1 MGMEFLVGYTGFVG
15 SNLIANHEFDGLFN
29 SKNIADAYG
38 KNPDLLVYSGVPAE
52 MFLANQNPEA
62 DKALMDGAIE
72 NIKQINPKKIVLI
85 STIAVYQNPDGVDED
100 YEIDETT
107 LTAYGANRL
116 YLEKWVEANMEDYLI
131 VRLPGLYG
139 KNLKKNFIYDFIH
152 YVPPMLNEAK
162 YTELSAKESLIKE
175 HYVLQDNGFY
185 KCMIP
190 VSEKVARKELKEA
203 FKRTGFSALNF
214 TDSRGTFQYYNLSN
228 LWNDIEIAL
237 KHNIKK
243 LNLAVEPVTIAELY
257 RELTGE
263 TFVNELLKAVPYF
276 NYKTKYAELWN
287 GENGY
292 ICKKNEV
299 LEDVKAYIRKEN

>member
-1 MGMEFLVGYTGFVG
+1 MEFIVGYTGFVG
-15 SNLIANHEFDGLFN
+15 SNLIESHVFDGMFN
-29 SKNIADAYG
+29 SKNVTDAYG

-62 DKALMDGAIE
+62 DRALMNQAIE
-72 NIKQINPKKIVLI
+72 NIKQICPKKIVLI

-100 YEIDETT
+100 YAIDENT

-116 YLEKWVEANMEDYLI
+116 YLERWVEANIKDHLI

-152 YVPPMLNEAK
+152 YIPPMLNEAK
-162 YTELSAKESLIKE
+162 YKELSEKEALVQQ
-175 HYVLQDNGFY
+175 HFVLQENGFY
-185 KCMIP
+185 KCMLP
-190 VSEKVARKELKEA
+190 VEAKEQRKALKEA

-214 TDSRGTFQYYNLSN
+214 TDSRGTFQYYHLNR
-228 LWNDIEIAL
+228 LWDDILIAL
-237 KHNIKK
+237 EHGLTK

-263 TFVNELLKAVPYF
+263 SFVNELPKAIPYF
-276 NYKTKYAELWN
+276 NYKTKHAAFW
-287 GENGY
+287 GGADGY
-292 ICKKNEV
+292 LLTKEAV
-299 LEDVKAYIRKEN
+299 LKDVKAYIASQG

>member
-1 MGMEFLVGYTGFVG
+1 MEFIVGYTGFVG
-15 SNLIANHEFDGLFN
+15 SNIAANHTFDGLYN
-29 SKNIADAYG
+29 SKNVTESYG

-62 DKALMDGAIE
+62 DRALMDQAIE

-85 STIAVYQNPDGVDED
+85 STIAVYQEPDGADED
-100 YEIDETT
+100 YKIDEST

-116 YLEKWVEANMEDYLI
+116 YLEQWVEKNMSDYHI

-152 YVPPMLNEAK
+152 YIPPMLNQAK
-162 YTELSAKESLIKE
+162 YSELSGKEALIKE

-185 KCMIP
+185 KCMLPIDAKA
-190 VSEKVARKELKEA
+190 EREALKDA
-203 FKRTGFSALNF
+203 FRRAGFSALHF
-214 TDSRGTFQYYNLSN
+214 TDSRGTFQYYHLKN
-228 LWNDIEIAL
+228 LWNDIQVVVKNDIR
-237 KHNIKK
+237 K

-257 RELTGE
+257 TELTGE
-263 TFVNELLKAVPYF
+263 TFVNELPKAVPYF
-276 NYKTKYAELWN
+276 NYKTKYAQLWN

-292 ICKKNEV
+292 ILGKEAV
-299 LEDVKAYIRKEN
+299 LKDVKTYIKEQLA

>member
-1 MGMEFLVGYTGFVG
+1 MKFIVGYTGFVG
-15 SNLIANHEFDGLFN
+15 SNIVANHSFEGLFN
-29 SKNIADAYG
+29 SKNIAEAYG

-62 DKALMDGAIE
+62 DKALMDQAIE
-72 NIKQINPKKIVLI
+72 NIKKINPKKIVLI

-100 YEIDETT
+100 YEVDETT

-116 YLEKWVEANMEDYLI
+116 YLEKWVEANMAEYLI

-152 YVPPMLNEAK
+152 YVPPMLNETK
-162 YTELSAKESLIKE
+162 YTELSAKESLIQK
-175 HYVLQDNGFY
+175 HYVLQENGFY
-185 KCMIP
+185 KCMLP
-190 VSEKVARKELKEA
+190 VEAKEEWNELKEA

-228 LWNDIEIAL
+228 LWRDIEIAL
-237 KHNIKK
+237 GNDIRK

-257 RELTGE
+257 QELTGE
-263 TFVNELLKAVPYF
+263 VFVNELPKAVPYF
-276 NYKTKYAELWN
+276 NYKTKYDYLWN
-287 GENGY
+287 GAEGY
-292 ICKKNEV
+292 IRNKSEV
-299 LEDVKAYIRKEN
+299 LEDIKAYIKAAEA